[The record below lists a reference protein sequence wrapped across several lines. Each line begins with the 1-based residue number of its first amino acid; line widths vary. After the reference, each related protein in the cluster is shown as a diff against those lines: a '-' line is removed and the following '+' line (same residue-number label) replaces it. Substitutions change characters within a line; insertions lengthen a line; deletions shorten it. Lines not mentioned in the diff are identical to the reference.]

1 MIKKFAVLAVIAGV
15 FAACGGGK
23 DPAQI
28 EAEAKATADS
38 IAKAL
43 EQTIQDAAA
52 KEKAMQ
58 DSIAAA
64 AQAMG
69 DSATNAVEGAVDAAK
84 EAVK

>member
-23 DPAQI
+23 TPEQI
-28 EAEAKATADS
+28 EAEATAKADS